1 MALAKEH
8 EQLIE
13 AVGSMSVLELSELVK
28 ALEEKFGISGMQM
41 MAAGAASPAAEA
53 VADEDAKS
61 LFKVTIKDPGTEK
74 IKVIKALRLIK
85 KDMGLGDAKKAVE
98 ECQTIAESVAKEEA
112 DKMKKDLEAA
122 GAKVELT
129 PM

>member
-1 MALAKEH
+1 MALAKERD
-8 EQLIE
+8 QLIE
-13 AVGSMSVLELSELVK
+13 AIGAMSVLELSELVK
-28 ALEEKFGISGMQM
+28 ALEEKFGISGMQL
-41 MAAGAASPAAEA
+41 MAAGAAPAASEA
-53 VADEDAKS
+53 ASVEDENV
-61 LFKVTIKDPGTEK
+61 LLRVTIKDPGTEK

-98 ECQTIAESVAKEEA
+98 ECQTIAEGVAKQEA

-129 PM
+129 SM